1 VSLKIV
7 LLTCAVEV
15 LYILTVCCSETQY
28 LIMLGSEIHNQRPT
42 MPKLNL
48 KQPIKEKFTK
58 VADKLKQSSNNTKQ
72 RLKQIKLNFKT
83 SSGNKSAPKKNT
95 KSSHRLKTNF
105 KFNLNFKKKEPKPEL
120 EPTPMAKTLQKG
132 IKIVDKYP
140 LYEPFAQV
148 VISQDPKTGEHKYV
162 LDELQLDPM
171 ERGIYNHILE
181 ILLAEIQSPKEEI
194 SDPRKFFAQ
203 EAKKIVD
210 KYRISLGWLPDV
222 SWYKIL
228 YHAERDLVGFG
239 KIDPL
244 MRDPNIEDISCDGV
258 NKPVYI
264 WHRVFESIETNLQ
277 FGSDEELDNL
287 VVKLVHMAGK
297 HVSSAFPIVDASLP
311 GKHRLAV
318 AYRREITPFG
328 TAFTIRKFREDPYS
342 IIDLINIGTFTEE
355 MAAYLWICLE
365 NRASVMVL
373 GGTAA
378 GKTTALNAL
387 GCLIKPGS
395 KIMTIE
401 ETAELNLSHE
411 NWVSL
416 IARQSYGLG
425 GSSIG
430 EVALFDLVKT
440 CMRHRP
446 DLMIVGEVRGQEAYV
461 LFQALATGHG
471 GMCTMHAENVQ
482 SAIRRLTQKPMDI
495 SPAYIPLMNIVMSVQ
510 RVHLVKN
517 GEKKAYRRILS
528 VNEIVDSE
536 KFVESFKWDPIK
548 DQQAVDLESSFLL
561 TNFSERLGITREQ
574 LLEEMKRRTEV
585 LRWMRKSR
593 IRSYKDVALIIA
605 EYYARPKEFYQ
616 KILQGEEVKPVAV
629 SR

>member
-1 VSLKIV
+1 
-7 LLTCAVEV
+7 
-15 LYILTVCCSETQY
+15 
-28 LIMLGSEIHNQRPT
+28 
-42 MPKLNL
+42 MPEERKSA
-48 KQPIKEKFTK
+48 KQAIKEAFSNANAKLRSAGDSIKARGAAIKASVKNSTAAFSAK
-58 VADKLKQSSNNTKQ
+58 VKN
-72 RLKQIKLNFKT
+72 IKL
-83 SSGNKSAPKKNT
+83 PKIKI
-95 KSSHRLKTNF
+95 KRS
-105 KFNLNFKKKEPKPEL
+105 FKKKRL
-120 EPTPMAKTLQKG
+120 EPPLIRSTKPLPKG
-132 IKIVDKYP
+132 VKVVEKYP
-140 LYEPFAQV
+140 LYEPFSQV
-148 VISQDPKTGEHKYV
+148 AIVQDPKTGEHKYI

-171 ERGIYNHILE
+171 ERAIYNRILE
-181 ILLAEIQSPKEEI
+181 ILLAEIESPKDEI
-194 SDPRKFFAQ
+194 EDPRKFFAE

-210 KYRISLGWLPDV
+210 KYRITLGWLPDV

-239 KIDPL
+239 KIDSL

-258 NKPVYI
+258 KKPVYI
-264 WHRVFESIETNLQ
+264 WHRTFESIETNLQ
-277 FGSDEELDNL
+277 FESDEDLDNL

-342 IIDLINIGTFTEE
+342 IIDLINIGTFTED
-355 MAAYLWICLE
+355 MAAYLWMCLE
-365 NRASVMVL
+365 NRSSVMVL

-387 GCLIKPGS
+387 ACLVKPGS

-425 GSSIG
+425 GSSVG

-482 SAIRRLTQKPMDI
+482 SAVRRLTQKPMDI

-517 GEKKAYRRILS
+517 GEKKAYRRVLS
-528 VNEIVDSE
+528 VNEIVDHE
-536 KFVESFKWDPIK
+536 KFENPFKWDPIK
-548 DQQAVDLESSFLL
+548 DEQIIDLNSSFLL
-561 TNFSERLGITREQ
+561 TNIAERLGKTRKQ
-574 LLEEMKRRTEV
+574 ILLEINRRSEV
-585 LRWMRKSR
+585 LRWMREQK
-593 IRSYKDVALIIA
+593 IRSYKEVAAIIA
-605 EYYARPKEFYQ
+605 EYYARPKEFY
-616 KILQGEEVKPVAV
+616 KKVVASEEVKPVAAT
-629 SR
+629 R

>member
-1 VSLKIV
+1 LS
-7 LLTCAVEV
+7 
-15 LYILTVCCSETQY
+15 
-28 LIMLGSEIHNQRPT
+28 
-42 MPKLNL
+42 
-48 KQPIKEKFTK
+48 
-58 VADKLKQSSNNTKQ
+58 LKQSFTG
-72 RLKQIKLNFKT
+72 LKNKKIKI
-83 SSGNKSAPKKNT
+83 
-95 KSSHRLKTNF
+95 
-105 KFNLNFKKKEPKPEL
+105 NFKKQKQEEETIPAPATKPIPKGL
-120 EPTPMAKTLQKG
+120 KV
-132 IKIVDKYP
+132 IDKYP
-140 LYEPFAQV
+140 LYEPFSHV
-148 VISQDPKTGEHKYV
+148 VIVQNPKTGEYKYI
-162 LDELQLDPM
+162 LDELQLDPL
-171 ERGIYNHILE
+171 ERGVYNRILE
-181 ILLAEIQSPKEEI
+181 ILLAEIESPKEEI
-194 SDPRKFFAQ
+194 ADPRKFFAE

-264 WHRVFESIETNLQ
+264 WHRQFESIETNLQ
-277 FGSDEELDNL
+277 LESDEILDNM
-287 VVKLVHMAGK
+287 VVKLVHMSGK

-328 TAFTIRKFREDPYS
+328 TAFTIRKFRDDPYS

-355 MAAYLWICLE
+355 MAAYFWVCLD
-365 NRASVMVL
+365 NHTSIMVL

-387 GCLIKPGS
+387 ACLIKPGS
-395 KIMTIE
+395 KIITIE

-425 GSSIG
+425 GSGVG

-440 CMRHRP
+440 SMRHRP
-446 DLMIVGEVRGQEAYV
+446 DIMIVGEIRGQEAYV

-471 GMCTMHAENVQ
+471 GMATMHADSIE
-482 SAIRRLTQKPMDI
+482 SAVKRLTQKPMEI
-495 SPAYIPLMNIVMSVQ
+495 SPAYIPLMNIVMSVR

-517 GEKKAYRRILS
+517 GEKRAYRRILN
-528 VNEIVDSE
+528 VNEVVDYGDYRTP
-536 KFVESFKWDPIK
+536 FKWDPLK
-548 DQQAVDLESSFLL
+548 DEQNVDFGQSELL
-561 TNFSERLGITREQ
+561 NKLAERQGITKEEIVQEIERRRK
-574 LLEEMKRRTEV
+574 LLKYMKQ
-585 LRWMRKSR
+585 KN
-593 IRSYKDVALIIA
+593 IRSYKDVSVLIA
-605 EYYARPKEFYQ
+605 EYYSKPKGYYD
-616 KILQGEEVKPVAV
+616 KILAGEEAKQVAA
-629 SR
+629 SKEA

>member
-1 VSLKIV
+1 MKAQN
-7 LLTCAVEV
+7 TNRRE
-15 LYILTVCCSETQY
+15 YQ
-28 LIMLGSEIHNQRPT
+28 
-42 MPKLNL
+42 MPKLKI
-48 KQPIKEKFTK
+48 KQPFTERIAKIRAKLQKTSNTLNSQTISLNKKTENRTIKVQKLPKTKFK
-58 VADKLKQSSNNTKQ
+58 
-72 RLKQIKLNFKT
+72 IKLNIQ
-83 SSGNKSAPKKNT
+83 KN
-95 KSSHRLKTNF
+95 
-105 KFNLNFKKKEPKPEL
+105 KPEPESIPL
-120 EPTPMAKTLQKG
+120 AKTLSKDV
-132 IKIVDKYP
+132 KIIDKYP

-148 VISQDPKTGEHKYV
+148 IIVQDPKTGENKYI

-171 ERGIYNHILE
+171 ERGIYHRILE
-181 ILLAEIQSPKEEI
+181 ILLAEIESPKEEI
-194 SDPRKFFAQ
+194 TDPRKFFAE

-210 KYRISLGWLPDV
+210 KYRITLGWLPDV

-258 NKPVYI
+258 KKPVYI
-264 WHRVFESIETNLQ
+264 WHRNFESLETNLQ
-277 FGSDEELDNL
+277 FESDEDVDNL

-342 IIDLINIGTFTEE
+342 IIDLINTGTFTEE

-365 NRASVMVL
+365 NRASIMVL

-387 GCLIKPGS
+387 ACLIKPGS

-416 IARQSYGLG
+416 ISRQSYGLG
-425 GSSIG
+425 GSSVG

-482 SAIRRLTQKPMDI
+482 SAVRRLTQKPMDI

-517 GEKKAYRRILS
+517 GEKKAYRRVLS
-528 VNEIVDSE
+528 VNEIIDSE
-536 KFVESFKWDPIK
+536 KFVNPFKWDPIK
-548 DQQAVDLESSFLL
+548 DLQAVDLDSSFLL
-561 TNFSERLGITREQ
+561 GNFSKRLGITREQ
-574 LLEEMKRRTEV
+574 LITEMNRRTDV
-585 LRWMRKSR
+585 LRWMRKGN
-593 IRSYKDVALIIA
+593 IRSYKEVASIIA
-605 EYYARPKEFYQ
+605 EYYARPKEFYR
-616 KILQGEEVKPVAV
+616 KIMDIEEIKPVAA

>member
-1 VSLKIV
+1 MPNQSFKQLKQTIKKMQP
-7 LLTCAVEV
+7 TKK
-15 LYILTVCCSETQY
+15 TNKQSKTTSEDQKTTKTNKKGFK
-28 LIMLGSEIHNQRPT
+28 L
-42 MPKLNL
+42 PKL
-48 KQPIKEKFTK
+48 
-58 VADKLKQSSNNTKQ
+58 S
-72 RLKQIKLNFKT
+72 
-83 SSGNKSAPKKNT
+83 
-95 KSSHRLKTNF
+95 
-105 KFNLNFKKKEPKPEL
+105 FKKKVPEQELPTVAKALPKG
-120 EPTPMAKTLQKG
+120 T
-132 IKIVDKYP
+132 KIVDKYS

-148 VISQDPKTGEHKYV
+148 AIVQEPKTGEYKYI
-162 LDELQLDPM
+162 LDELQLDTF
-171 ERGIYNHILE
+171 ERGIYNRVLE
-181 ILLAEIQSPKEEI
+181 ILLAEIESPKEEI
-194 SDPRKFFAQ
+194 ADPRKFFAQ
-203 EAKKIVD
+203 AAKRIVD

-239 KIDPL
+239 IIDPL

-258 NKPVYI
+258 NKSVYI
-264 WHRVFESIETNLQ
+264 WHRTFESIETNVK
-277 FGSDEELDNL
+277 FENDEVLDNL

-328 TAFTIRKFREDPYS
+328 TAFTIRKFRDDPYS

-365 NRASVMVL
+365 NRASIMVL

-416 IARQSYGLG
+416 ISRQSYGLG
-425 GSSIG
+425 GSNVG

-482 SAIRRLTQKPMDI
+482 SAVRRLTQKPMDI

-517 GEKKAYRRILS
+517 GEKRAYRRVLS

-536 KFVESFKWDPIK
+536 KFMNPFKWDPIK
-548 DQQAVDLESSFLL
+548 DQQIIDIDSSFLF
-561 TNFSERLGITREQ
+561 TNISERSGITREQ
-574 LLEEMKRRTEV
+574 LVTEMKRRTDV
-585 LRWMRKSR
+585 LRWMREQK
-593 IRSYKDVALIIA
+593 IRSYKEVASEIA
-605 EYYARPKEFYQ
+605 EYYAKPKEFYK
-616 KILQGEEVKPVAV
+616 KIKGSEEEKVVAV
-629 SR
+629 S

>member
-1 VSLKIV
+1 
-7 LLTCAVEV
+7 
-15 LYILTVCCSETQY
+15 
-28 LIMLGSEIHNQRPT
+28 
-42 MPKLNL
+42 MPKLRL
-48 KQPIKEKFTK
+48 KQPLKESIAKLRLAGNTIK
-58 VADKLKQSSNNTKQ
+58 S
-72 RLKQIKLNFKT
+72 
-83 SSGNKSAPKKNT
+83 
-95 KSSHRLKTNF
+95 RLKTPTKSKKSTRKKSISIKIPKINF
-105 KFNLNFKKKEPKPEL
+105 GFKKKKPEPEIPL
-120 EPTPMAKTLQKG
+120 ATKSLPKG

-148 VISQDPKTGEHKYV
+148 VIIQDPKTGEYKYI
-162 LDELQLDPM
+162 LDELQLDPL
-171 ERGIYNHILE
+171 ERGIYNRILE
-181 ILLAEIQSPKEEI
+181 ILLAEMESPKEEI
-194 SDPRKFFAQ
+194 TDPRKFFAQ

-244 MRDPNIEDISCDGV
+244 MRDPNLEDISCDGV

-264 WHRVFESIETNLQ
+264 WHRTFESLETNVE
-277 FGSDEELDNL
+277 FENDEILDNM

-318 AYRREITPFG
+318 CYRREITPFG
-328 TAFTIRKFREDPYS
+328 TAFTIRKFRDDPYS
-342 IIDLINIGTFTEE
+342 IIDLINVDTFTEE

-365 NRASVMVL
+365 NRASIMIL

-387 GCLIKPGS
+387 ACLIKPGS
-395 KIMTIE
+395 KIITIE

-425 GSSIG
+425 GNSIG

-440 CMRHRP
+440 SMRHRP
-446 DLMIVGEVRGQEAYV
+446 DVLIVGEVRGQEAYV

-471 GMCTMHAENVQ
+471 GMCTMHAENLD
-482 SAIRRLTQKPMDI
+482 SAVKRLTQKPMEI
-495 SPAYIPLMNIVMSVQ
+495 SPAYIPLMNLVISVQ
-510 RVHLVKN
+510 RVHIVKN
-517 GEKKAYRRILS
+517 GIKKAYRRILS
-528 VNEIVDSE
+528 VNEIVGYE
-536 KFVESFKWDPIK
+536 NYLNPFRWDPIK
-548 DQQAVDLESSFLL
+548 DEQIITIDKSALLSSF
-561 TNFSERLGITREQ
+561 SKRLGITTQ
-574 LLEEMKRRTEV
+574 DLLDEMKRRSDV
-585 LRWMRKSR
+585 LHWMREQK
-593 IRSYKDVALIIA
+593 IRSYKEVASIIA

-616 KILQGEEVKPVAV
+616 KILAGEEVKPVAA
-629 SR
+629 SREV

>member
-1 VSLKIV
+1 LSLKESF
-7 LLTCAVEV
+7 T
-15 LYILTVCCSETQY
+15 
-28 LIMLGSEIHNQRPT
+28 G
-42 MPKLNL
+42 L
-48 KQPIKEKFTK
+48 KKIK
-58 VADKLKQSSNNTKQ
+58 
-72 RLKQIKLNFKT
+72 I
-83 SSGNKSAPKKNT
+83 
-95 KSSHRLKTNF
+95 
-105 KFNLNFKKKEPKPEL
+105 NFKKEKQEEEAIPAPATKPIPKGL
-120 EPTPMAKTLQKG
+120 KV
-132 IKIVDKYP
+132 IDKYP
-140 LYEPFAQV
+140 LYEPFSHV
-148 VISQDPKTGEHKYV
+148 VIVQNPKTGEYKYI
-162 LDELQLDPM
+162 LDELQLDPL
-171 ERGIYNHILE
+171 ERGVYNRILE
-181 ILLAEIQSPKEEI
+181 ILLAEIESPKEEI
-194 SDPRKFFAQ
+194 ADPRKFFAE

-239 KIDPL
+239 KIDSL

-264 WHRVFESIETNLQ
+264 WHRNFESIETNLQ
-277 FGSDEELDNL
+277 LESDEILDNM

-355 MAAYLWICLE
+355 MAAYFWVCLE
-365 NRASVMVL
+365 NRASIMVL

-387 GCLIKPGS
+387 ACLIKPGS
-395 KIMTIE
+395 KIITIE

-425 GSSIG
+425 GSTVG

-440 CMRHRP
+440 SMRHRP
-446 DLMIVGEVRGQEAYV
+446 DMLIVGEIRGQEAYV

-471 GMCTMHAENVQ
+471 GMATMHAEGLE
-482 SAIRRLTQKPMDI
+482 SAVKRLTQKPMEI
-495 SPAYIPLMNIVMSVQ
+495 SPAYIPLMNIVLSVQ

-517 GEKKAYRRILS
+517 GEKKAYRRILN
-528 VNEIVDSE
+528 VNEVVDYE
-536 KFVESFKWDPIK
+536 NYRTPIK
-548 DQQAVDLESSFLL
+548 WNPSKDEQEVDFSKSELL
-561 TNFSERLGITREQ
+561 GTIAERQGLTKEEVIEEVHRRKN
-574 LLEEMKRRTEV
+574 LLKWMKS
-585 LRWMRKSR
+585 KN
-593 IRSYKDVALIIA
+593 IRSYKEVSAAIA
-605 EYYARPKEFYQ
+605 EYYSRPKGYYD
-616 KILQGEEVKPVAV
+616 KIIAAEEAKQVAATKKA
-629 SR
+629 

>member
-1 VSLKIV
+1 MTPLQLTTKIK
-7 LLTCAVEV
+7 T
-15 LYILTVCCSETQY
+15 
-28 LIMLGSEIHNQRPT
+28 
-42 MPKLNL
+42 
-48 KQPIKEKFTK
+48 
-58 VADKLKQSSNNTKQ
+58 KLKTTANTLHNTNQKIKQHIQNTKQ
-72 RLKQIKLNFKT
+72 KISKSTQRIKQT
-83 SSGNKSAPKKNT
+83 ASNT
-95 KSSHRLKTNF
+95 KIKIKNIQLPKIQLTTKKLKT
-105 KFNLNFKKKEPKPEL
+105 EPEL
-120 EPTPMAKTLQKG
+120 TLPPRTLPKD

-140 LYEPFAQV
+140 LYEPFSQV
-148 VISQDPKTGEHKYV
+148 VIAQEPKTGEHKYI
-162 LDELQLDPM
+162 LDELQLDPL
-171 ERGIYNHILE
+171 ERGIFNRILE
-181 ILLAEIQSPKEEI
+181 ILLAEIVSPKDEL
-194 SDPRKFFAQ
+194 SDPRKFFAD
-203 EAKKIVD
+203 EARKIVN

-228 YHAERDLVGFG
+228 YYAERDLVGFG
-239 KIDPL
+239 KIDSL

-258 NKPVYI
+258 GKPVYI
-264 WHRVFESIETNLQ
+264 WHRTFESIETNLQ
-277 FGSDEELDNL
+277 FESDEDLDNL

-387 GCLIKPGS
+387 ACLIKPGS

-416 IARQSYGLG
+416 ISRQSYGLG
-425 GSSIG
+425 GSSVG

-471 GMCTMHAENVQ
+471 GMCTMHAENVE
-482 SAIRRLTQKPMDI
+482 SAVRRLTQKPMDI

-517 GEKKAYRRILS
+517 GEKRAFRRVLA
-528 VNEIVDSE
+528 VNEIVEFD
-536 KFVESFKWDPIK
+536 KYINSFKWDPVK
-548 DQQAVDLESSFLL
+548 DQQQSDLESSFLL
-561 TNFSERLGITREQ
+561 TNVSKRLGWSKQQ
-574 LLEEMKRRTEV
+574 LLDELARRTEV
-585 LRWMRKSR
+585 LCWMRR
-593 IRSYKDVALIIA
+593 NNIRSYKEVATIIA
-605 EYYARPKEFYQ
+605 EYYARPREIFE
-616 KILQGEEVKPVAV
+616 KIMVGCEEVEAVAV

>member
-1 VSLKIV
+1 MPKPSLSGMKSLKI
-7 LLTCAVEV
+7 
-15 LYILTVCCSETQY
+15 
-28 LIMLGSEIHNQRPT
+28 
-42 MPKLNL
+42 KLNL
-48 KQPIKEKFTK
+48 S
-58 VADKLKQSSNNTKQ
+58 L
-72 RLKQIKLNFKT
+72 
-83 SSGNKSAPKKNT
+83 
-95 KSSHRLKTNF
+95 
-105 KFNLNFKKKEPKPEL
+105 KKKPVEEIAPQVAQKPVPRGLKVIER
-120 EPTPMAKTLQKG
+120 
-132 IKIVDKYP
+132 YP
-140 LYEPFAQV
+140 LYEPFSH
-148 VISQDPKTGEHKYV
+148 VIIVQNPKTGEHKYI
-162 LDELQLDPM
+162 LDELQLDTL
-171 ERGIYNHILE
+171 ERNVYNRILE
-181 ILLAEIQSPKEEI
+181 ILLAEIESPKEEI
-194 SDPRKFFAQ
+194 KDPRKFFAE

-258 NKPVYI
+258 NRPVYV
-264 WHRVFESIETNLQ
+264 WHRNHESIETNLQ
-277 FGSDEELDNL
+277 FENDEILDNM

-297 HVSSAFPIVDASLP
+297 HVSTAFPIVDASLP

-328 TAFTIRKFREDPYS
+328 TAFTIRKFKDDPYS
-342 IIDLINIGTFTEE
+342 IIDLINIGTFSEE

-365 NRASVMVL
+365 NRASIMVL

-387 GCLIKPGS
+387 GCLIKPGN

-416 IARQSYGLG
+416 ISRQSYGLG
-425 GSSIG
+425 GSSVG

-471 GMCTMHAENVQ
+471 GMCTMHAENIT
-482 SAIRRLTQKPMDI
+482 SAVRRLTQKPMDI
-495 SPAYIPLMNIVMSVQ
+495 SPAYIPLMNVVMSVQ

-517 GEKKAYRRILS
+517 GEKKAYRRVLN
-528 VNEIVDSE
+528 VNEIADYE
-536 KFVESFKWDPIK
+536 KYLQPFKWDPIK
-548 DQQAVDLESSFLL
+548 DEHKMNLGDSVLFQS
-561 TNFSERLGITREQ
+561 FSERLGISNSELIAEMGKRRDVLHWMREQ
-574 LLEEMKRRTEV
+574 K
-585 LRWMRKSR
+585 
-593 IRSYKDVALIIA
+593 IRSYKEVATIFA
-605 EYYARPKEFYQ
+605 EYYARPQTFYE
-616 KILQGEEVKPVAV
+616 KIMAGEGAQAVVA
-629 SR
+629 SQDA

>member
-1 VSLKIV
+1 
-7 LLTCAVEV
+7 
-15 LYILTVCCSETQY
+15 
-28 LIMLGSEIHNQRPT
+28 
-42 MPKLNL
+42 MPKINL
-48 KQPIKEKFTK
+48 KLPLKEKIAKIKTK
-58 VADKLKQSSNNTKQ
+58 LQQTSIAS
-72 RLKQIKLNFKT
+72 KLNFKT
-83 SSGNKSAPKKNT
+83 FSLNT
-95 KSSHRLKTNF
+95 KTKIKNIKPPKLPKIKF
-105 KFNLNFKKKEPKPEL
+105 KIKLNVKKKKAEP
-120 EPTPMAKTLQKG
+120 EPTQLAKTLPKG
-132 IKIVDKYP
+132 VKIIDKYP

-148 VISQDPKTGEHKYV
+148 IIIQDPTTGEHKYI

-171 ERGIYNHILE
+171 ERGIYHRILE
-181 ILLAEIQSPKEEI
+181 ILLAEIESPKEEI
-194 SDPRKFFAQ
+194 TDPRKFFAE
-203 EAKKIVD
+203 EAKKIID
-210 KYRISLGWLPDV
+210 KYRITLGWLPDV

-258 NKPVYI
+258 KKPAYI
-264 WHRVFESIETNLQ
+264 WHRNFESLETNLQ
-277 FGSDEELDNL
+277 FESDEELDNL

-328 TAFTIRKFREDPYS
+328 TAFTIRKFRDDPYS

-365 NRASVMVL
+365 NRASIMVL

-425 GSSIG
+425 GSSVG

-482 SAIRRLTQKPMDI
+482 SAVRRLTQKPMDI

-517 GEKKAYRRILS
+517 GEKKAYRRVLS
-528 VNEIVDSE
+528 VNEIIDAE
-536 KFVESFKWDPIK
+536 KFVNPFKWDPIK
-548 DQQAVDLESSFLL
+548 DQQAIDLEHSFLL
-561 TNFSERLGITREQ
+561 GNFSERLGITREQ
-574 LLEEMKRRTEV
+574 LIAEMNRRTDV
-585 LRWMRKSR
+585 LRWMRKGN
-593 IRSYKDVALIIA
+593 IRSYKEVASIIA

-616 KILQGEEVKPVAV
+616 KIMDIEEIKPVAV

>member
-1 VSLKIV
+1 
-7 LLTCAVEV
+7 
-15 LYILTVCCSETQY
+15 
-28 LIMLGSEIHNQRPT
+28 

-48 KQPIKEKFTK
+48 NQKIKEKIAK
-58 VADKLKQSSNNTKQ
+58 NNLKLHRIKMPAHSSENTP
-72 RLKQIKLNFKT
+72 
-83 SSGNKSAPKKNT
+83 A
-95 KSSHRLKTNF
+95 
-105 KFNLNFKKKEPKPEL
+105 EPKP
-120 EPTPMAKTLQKG
+120 AKEQKKFKMPEIKIKNNQKLKKENPVPETTSLVKALPKN

-148 VISQDPKTGEHKYV
+148 AIIQDPKTGEHKYV
-162 LDELQLDPM
+162 LDELQLDTM
-171 ERGIYNHILE
+171 ERGIYNRILE
-181 ILLAEIQSPKEEI
+181 MLLAEIQSPKDEI
-194 SDPRKFFAQ
+194 KDPRKFFAE

-210 KYRISLGWLPDV
+210 KYRISMGWLPDV

-264 WHRVFESIETNLQ
+264 WHRAFESIETNLQ
-277 FGSDEELDNL
+277 FENDEDLDNL
-287 VVKLVHMAGK
+287 VVKLVHMSGK

-355 MAAYLWICLE
+355 MAAYLWVCLE

-416 IARQSYGLG
+416 ISRQSYGLG
-425 GSSIG
+425 GSSVG

-471 GMCTMHAENVQ
+471 GMCTMHAESVQ
-482 SAIRRLTQKPMDI
+482 SAVRRLTQKPMDI
-495 SPAYIPLMNIVMSVQ
+495 SPAYIPLMNIIMSVQ

-536 KFVESFKWDPIK
+536 KNVNPFKWDPIK
-548 DQQAVDLESSFLL
+548 DQQTVDLDSSFLF
-561 TNFSERLGITREQ
+561 TNFSERLGVTREQ
-574 LLEEMKRRTEV
+574 LVDEMHRREEV
-585 LRWMRKSR
+585 LRWMRKGN
-593 IRSYKDVALIIA
+593 IRSYREVASIIA
-605 EYYARPKEFYQ
+605 EYYARPKEFYR
-616 KILQGEEVKPVAV
+616 KIVDSEEAKPVAAFK
-629 SR
+629 